1 MVCWDLGMGG
11 RRKVDTRQAD
21 FGQRLMSKE
30 CSDMALQLNPCLCP
44 PCCRPLE
51 AWTKGRRLKLAI
63 WEQHG
68 QL

>member
-44 PCCRPLE
+44 PAAGL
-51 AWTKGRRLKLAI
+51 
-63 WEQHG
+63 
-68 QL
+68 